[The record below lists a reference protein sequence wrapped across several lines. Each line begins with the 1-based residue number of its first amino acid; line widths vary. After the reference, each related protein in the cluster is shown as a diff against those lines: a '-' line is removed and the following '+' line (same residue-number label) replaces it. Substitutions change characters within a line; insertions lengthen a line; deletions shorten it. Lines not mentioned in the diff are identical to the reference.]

1 MGKLKEAQ
9 IIAEEKHLNE
19 DAPQAPPLSEE
30 EAAAQQVAYY
40 YYVIQEFYAICKVF
54 GTAKV
59 MADLAELKKIIEKP
73 EDKPRIQLI

>member
-1 MGKLKEAQ
+1 METCDN
-9 IIAEEKHLNE
+9 IN
-19 DAPQAPPLSEE
+19 SEE
-30 EAAAQQVAYY
+30 NAEAMQQQYY

-59 MADLAELKKIIEKP
+59 MADLAELKKIVEKP

>member
-1 MGKLKEAQ
+1 MGKIKDQEIKRQEDLDEATS
-9 IIAEEKHLNE
+9 
-19 DAPQAPPLSEE
+19 QAPPLTPEE
-30 EAAAQQVAYY
+30 QAAQQEAYY

>member
-1 MGKLKEAQ
+1 MGKIKDQEIKRMEALDE
-9 IIAEEKHLNE
+9 ATS
-19 DAPQAPPLSEE
+19 QAPPLTPEE
-30 EAAAQQVAYY
+30 QAAQQEAYY

-73 EDKPRIQLI
+73 EDQPRIQLL

>member
-1 MGKLKEAQ
+1 MGKVKDQEIKRKEDLDEATS
-9 IIAEEKHLNE
+9 
-19 DAPQAPPLSEE
+19 QAPPLTPEE
-30 EAAAQQVAYY
+30 QAVQQEAYY